1 MKHLISLVFLIG
13 GGLSFWTPPVIAS
26 ETQPQVTILSTEFVL
41 NHKFKLLSQ
50 TAQKQGVTLK
60 WVQVDAKDGSG
71 GQKGVQAALKQ
82 AGLVIIDTPRNE
94 DQALVESLAGDS
106 LRSLQVPVVQINR
119 MTRKMQLKVAN
130 VSGEIGQTI
139 YAYYLGGMTD
149 NRRLL
154 FDYAKALIIGGNLAQ
169 IPPPIEM
176 PNGGIYHPKYSKQIF
191 TDLASYLL
199 WWQQQ
204 NPKEDINAKQN
215 TPGLVIGMETTSSYL
230 SDGQTR
236 HLDAVITEIEQRGAM
251 PLVYYRAA
259 RVNNNPF
266 AKPQKPPSNRPIPAN
281 ATSTGKPEMASQRPS
296 GRPQATNDAGN
307 RGRPTDRAKANQTD
321 NPFPNPKTG
330 RPYKF
335 DEPLITYQGQVLPN
349 VMLVNTFLGGDT
361 DGKKLRYQAQG
372 IPVLNILHYR
382 DGGREVYLEDL
393 AGVSSFRLPFTLTN
407 AEYIGLQDPVVL
419 TVNPDGEMIPLPE
432 QMDLLIGKAM
442 NLAQLQQK
450 ANADKKLALIF
461 WNHPPGEKNQGAS
474 NMNVPRS
481 IEKLV
486 TDLKRQ
492 GYQFKDITEQQMID
506 AVATMLRPAYR
517 QNSLPELMQTEMWD
531 FMPLATYQAWFKTL
545 PQKVQYEMNQHWGD
559 AKQNHWVV
567 EYQGQTGFVIPRLK
581 LGNLIVMPQPNRG
594 GSTAEQDKDLFHDT
608 KKPMNHYYAAAYLW
622 IREVYNTDAIVH
634 WGTHG
639 TQEWHPGKERG
650 LWAYDYPNLAVGNTP
665 VVYPYIVDNIGE
677 ALHVKRR
684 GRGVI
689 ISYQVPSFSPA
700 GLSDDFVAI
709 NDTIREYSSLDDGL
723 VKSNA
728 KELIIEQAVK
738 MKIPEDM
745 GWKVADLHAN
755 FDSFLRDNEN
765 YLEDLGS
772 AMQPLGLHTFGETA
786 EDDHL
791 ALNIMLMLGDD
802 LMQPLGIKNSR
813 QLFKADYKLIKESEP
828 FKFVRSH
835 IIQQQPLSAKD
846 QENSA
851 LVAMVKQGIKYANN
865 MRAETET
872 TGLLTGLS
880 AKWVDPSYGGD
891 PIRNPD
897 ALPTGRN
904 MYGFDP
910 SRIPTKA
917 AYAAGVQAMKELIIS
932 HEATHKAFPK
942 KLTFTMWSSETLRH
956 LGMLEAQI
964 FYAMGVK
971 PTWDRG
977 GRVTG
982 LEVIPLEELGR
993 PRIDTVISLTGLYR
1007 DQFPNVMERF
1017 NEAIEMLANL
1027 DESPEQNL
1035 IKANTLRIEKALL
1048 ESGIDAKSAKNF
1060 ALTRVF
1066 GTESGDYGT
1075 KLPDATLAS
1084 DQWDEKDGKLAEL
1097 YLSRMSWAYGP
1108 DTTQWSQKA
1117 TDASGKIVNIYA
1129 EQLKGTSAA
1138 VFSRSSNLRG
1148 LLDMDHP
1155 FEYLGGI
1162 SLAVQHL
1169 DGTAP
1174 QLYISNM
1181 RDPKKAKLQT
1191 AERFLATELRAVY
1204 QHPNWVK
1211 EMQKEG
1217 YAGTLEM
1224 LNVINNFWGW
1234 QVMDRNVVRDDQ
1246 WQEFHEVYIKD
1257 KYNLDMKEW
1266 FEKSNPTAMAQIAER
1281 MLEAI
1286 RKDYWEASEETKKE
1300 LVQVYEE
1307 LAQKYDVHTD
1317 NKTFKAY
1324 VAELSAGYGL
1334 SAAPAPEMASSVSE
1348 PAAMSAPEQPET
1360 QDSEANEPTENLEQ
1374 VQGQMM
1380 QEQQPPEPSEPQPKW
1395 WLLLWGLLALG
1406 AVHQVWLRRQS
1417 SHRL

>member
-1 MKHLISLVFLIG
+1 MQPLVNWVFLIG
-13 GGLSFWTPPVIAS
+13 GCLSFLTAPVFAS
-26 ETQPQVTILSTEFVL
+26 ESLDKKEPKVAIVSTDFVL
-41 NHKFKLLSQ
+41 SKKFKLLSEAA
-50 TAQKQGVTLK
+50 AQQGVQLN

-71 GQKGVQAALKQ
+71 GKDGVHKALQ
-82 AGLVIIDTPRNE
+82 NAGLVIVDAPRTD
-94 DQALVESLAGDS
+94 DQAKVDSIAGDS
-106 LRSLQVPVVQINR
+106 LRALQVPVVHINR
-119 MTRKMQLKVAN
+119 MSRPVRLKTVN
-130 VSGEIGQTI
+130 LPTEIGQQV
-139 YAYYLGGMTD
+139 YGYYLGGMSD
-149 NRRLL
+149 NHRLL
-154 FDYAKALIIGGNLAQ
+154 FDYAAAMINGTDLDAVPL
-169 IPPPIEM
+169 PIEM
-176 PNGGIYHPKYSKQIF
+176 PSGGIYHPAY
-191 TDLASYLL
+191 
-199 WWQQQ
+199 QQQ
-204 NPKEDINAKQN
+204 VFADLDTYIQWWNQRSGKDGTE
-215 TPGLVIGMETTSSYL
+215 GLVIAMETTSSYIA
-230 SDGQTR
+230 DGQTR
-236 HLDAVITEIEQRGAM
+236 HLDETIAEIEKRGAM
-251 PLVYYRAA
+251 PLFFYRAA
-259 RVNNNPF
+259 RVTQNTF
-266 AKPQKPPSNRPIPAN
+266 KSQQSVEREAALKSAQDKPAGYGRPQ
-281 ATSTGKPEMASQRPS
+281 TSSKAEGRPS
-296 GRPQATNDAGN
+296 GRPADASGN
-307 RGRPTDRAKANQTD
+307 PAAARWGAPAKPAADD

-330 RPYKF
+330 RPYQF
-335 DEPLITYQGQVLPN
+335 NEPLITWRGKVLPQ
-349 VMLVNTFLGGDT
+349 VMLVNTFLGGDVE
-361 DGKKLRYQAQG
+361 GRKLRYQAQG
-372 IPVLNILHYR
+372 IPVINILHYR
-382 DGGREVYLEDL
+382 DGGREVYMQDL

-407 AEYIGLQDPVVL
+407 AEYIGIQDPVVL
-419 TVNPDGEMIPLPE
+419 TVNPDGEMIPLLE
-432 QMDLLIGKAM
+432 QMDLLIGKAI
-442 NLAQLQQK
+442 NLAKLQRK
-450 ANADKKLALIF
+450 ANKDKKLALLF

-486 TDLKRQ
+486 ADLKAQ
-492 GYQFKDITEQQMID
+492 GYALENVGEQEMID

-517 QNSLPELMQTEMWD
+517 PNEVENLMKTELWD
-531 FMPLATYQAWFKTL
+531 FMPLETYRQWFATL
-545 PQKVQYEMNQHWGD
+545 PQSIQDDMNGHWGD
-559 AKQNHWVV
+559 AATNGWVV
-567 EYQGQTGFVIPRLK
+567 DYQGQKGFVIPRLK
-581 LGNLIVMPQPNRG
+581 LGNLIIMPQPNRG

-622 IREVYNTDAIVH
+622 LREVYGTDAIIH
-634 WGTHG
+634 FGTHG

-689 ISYQVPSFSPA
+689 ISYQVPPFSPA

-709 NDTIREYSSLDDGL
+709 NDAIREYISLDEGL

-728 KELIIEQAVK
+728 KDLIIEQAVK

-755 FDSFLRDNEN
+755 FDSFLRDIED

-786 EDDHL
+786 EQDHL

-802 LMQPLGIKNSR
+802 LMKPLGVENSR
-813 QLFKADYKLIKESEP
+813 QLFRTDYKLLKETAP

-835 IIQQQPLSAKD
+835 IIDEQSLSSVDAAKP
-846 QENSA
+846 E
-851 LVAMVKQGIKYANN
+851 LVAAVKQGIKHARN
-865 MRAETET
+865 MRAVSETDGILA
-872 TGLLTGLS
+872 GLA

-897 ALPTGRN
+897 AIPTGRN

-917 AYAAGVQAMKELIIS
+917 AYEAGVQAMQQLIES
-932 HEATHKAFPK
+932 HQATHGEFPK
-942 KLTFTMWSSETLRH
+942 KLTFSMWSTETLRH
-956 LGMLEAQI
+956 LGMLEAQV

-971 PTWDRG
+971 PIWDRG

-982 LEVIPLEELGR
+982 LEVIPLKELGR

-1017 NEAIEMLANL
+1017 NEAIVMLASLNEGEE
-1027 DESPEQNL
+1027 DNF
-1035 IKANTLRIEKALL
+1035 IRANTLRIEKALI
-1048 ESGIDAKSAKNF
+1048 EQGVEAKAAKNF

-1084 DQWDEKDGKLAEL
+1084 DKWEEDDGKLAEL

-1108 DTTQWSQKA
+1108 DTSQWSRKL
-1117 TDASGKIVNIYA
+1117 TTKDGKPVNVYA

-1148 LLDMDHP
+1148 LLDTDHP

-1162 SLAVQHL
+1162 SLALQHL
-1169 DGTAP
+1169 EGEAP

-1217 YAGTLEM
+1217 YAGTLQM
-1224 LNVINNFWGW
+1224 LNTINNFWGW

-1257 KYNLDMKEW
+1257 KYELDMKEW

-1286 RKDYWEASEETKKE
+1286 RKDYWKASEETKKE
-1300 LVQVYEE
+1300 LVQVYQEMAE
-1307 LAQKYDVHTD
+1307 KYDVHTD
-1317 NKTFKAY
+1317 NQTFKAY
-1324 VAELSAGYGL
+1324 VAELAAGYGL
-1334 SAAPAPEMASSVSE
+1334 SAAPAPDMATSAAE
-1348 PAAMSAPEQPET
+1348 PTPAESMDQPE
-1360 QDSEANEPTENLEQ
+1360 SENSEQTEQSEELET
-1374 VQGQMM
+1374 VQGQVM
-1380 QEQQPPEPSEPQPKW
+1380 QEQQPEEQQPIDQPKW
-1395 WLLLWGLLALG
+1395 WLLLAALLAAG
-1406 AVHQVWLRRQS
+1406 ALRQIYLRK
-1417 SHRL
+1417 

>member
-1 MKHLISLVFLIG
+1 MKNYQFWFLLTISWLV
-13 GGLSFWTPPVIAS
+13 SWSTYAS
-26 ETQPQVTILSTEFVL
+26 ATEKQMQKVTIISTDFVL
-41 NHKFKLLSQ
+41 NHKFKLLANI
-50 TAQKQGVTLK
+50 AQQQNVAFS

-71 GQKGVQAALKQ
+71 GLKGVQKSLEN
-82 AGLVIIDTPRNE
+82 AGLVIIDTPRND
-94 DQALVESLAGDS
+94 DQSLVESIAGDS
-106 LRSLQVPVVQINR
+106 IRSLKVPVVQINR
-119 MTRKMQLKVAN
+119 MTRKMRLKVN
-130 VSGEIGQTI
+130 NTSGQIGQTI
-139 YAYYLGGMTD
+139 YAYYLGGMTE

-154 FDYAKALIIGGNLAQ
+154 FDYANALIKGDDLTK
-169 IPPPIEM
+169 IPPPVEM
-176 PNGGIYHPKYSKQIF
+176 PNGGIYHPKYTKQIF
-191 TDLASYLL
+191 SDLPSYVS

-204 NPKEDINAKQN
+204 NQKTDTQN
-215 TPGLVIGMETTSSYL
+215 LVIGMETTSSYL

-236 HLDAVITEIEQRGAM
+236 HLNEVIHEIESRGAM

-259 RVNNNPF
+259 RVSAKTF
-266 AKPQKPPSNRPIPAN
+266 AKGSEQTSGRPASAN
-281 ATSTGKPEMASQRPS
+281 SGKPQTAQPKPS
-296 GRPQATNDAGN
+296 GRPSMATNN
-307 RGRPTDRAKANQTD
+307 SQANGQAS

-330 RPYKF
+330 RPYIF
-335 DEPLITYQGQVLPN
+335 NEPLITLNGKVLPN

-361 DGKKLRYQAQG
+361 DGRKLRYQAQG

-382 DGGREVYLEDL
+382 DGGKNVYLEDL

-407 AEYIGLQDPVVL
+407 AEYIGIQDPVVL

-442 NLAQLQQK
+442 NLAKLQQK
-450 ANADKKLALIF
+450 NNADKKLTLLF

-486 TDLKRQ
+486 TDLKQQ
-492 GYQFKDITEQQMID
+492 GYKFDSITEQQMID

-517 QNSLPELMQTEMWD
+517 QNAITELMKTKMWD
-531 FMPLATYQAWFKTL
+531 FMPLATYQAWFKQL
-545 PQKVQYEMNQHWGD
+545 PQSIQDDMNDNWGK
-559 AKQNHWVV
+559 AESNHWIVD
-567 EYQGQTGFVIPRLK
+567 YQGQKGFVIPRLK

-594 GSTAEQDKDLFHDT
+594 GSTVEQDKDLFHDT

-622 IREVYNTDAIVH
+622 LREVYKTDAIVH

-665 VVYPYIVDNIGE
+665 AIYPYIVDNIGE

-689 ISYQVPSFSPA
+689 VSYQVPPFSPA

-709 NDTIREYSSLDDGL
+709 NDTIREYTSLDDGL

-745 GWKVADLHAN
+745 AWKVADLHSN
-755 FDSFLRDNEN
+755 FDSFLRDIEN

-786 EDDHL
+786 EKDHL
-791 ALNIMLMLGDD
+791 ALNIMLMLGND

-813 QLFKADYKLIKESEP
+813 HLFKADYKVIKETAP
-828 FKFVRSH
+828 FKFVLKH
-835 IIQQQPLSAKD
+835 IIEQQPLLDRD
-846 QENSA
+846 QANTG
-851 LVAMVKQGIKYANN
+851 LVKIVKQGIKYANN
-865 MRAETET
+865 MQAETET
-872 TGLLTGLS
+872 TGFLTGLS

-932 HEATHKAFPK
+932 HETTHKAFPK

-982 LEVIPLEELGR
+982 LEVIPLKELGR

-1007 DQFPNVMERF
+1007 DQFPNVMKRF
-1017 NEAIEMLANL
+1017 NEAIVMLANL

-1035 IKANTLRIEKALL
+1035 IKANTQRIEKALL
-1048 ESGIDAKSAKNF
+1048 DSGMDAKSAKNF

-1084 DQWDEKDGKLAEL
+1084 DQWEENDGKLAEL

-1108 DTTQWSQKA
+1108 DSTQWSQKA
-1117 TDASGKIVNIYA
+1117 TDASGKVVNVYA

-1169 DGTAP
+1169 DGKAP

-1217 YAGTLEM
+1217 YSGTLEL
-1224 LNVINNFWGW
+1224 LNVVNNFWG
-1234 QVMDRNVVRDDQ
+1234 
-1246 WQEFHEVYIKD
+1246 
-1257 KYNLDMKEW
+1257 
-1266 FEKSNPTAMAQIAER
+1266 
-1281 MLEAI
+1281 
-1286 RKDYWEASEETKKE
+1286 
-1300 LVQVYEE
+1300 
-1307 LAQKYDVHTD
+1307 
-1317 NKTFKAY
+1317 
-1324 VAELSAGYGL
+1324 
-1334 SAAPAPEMASSVSE
+1334 
-1348 PAAMSAPEQPET
+1348 
-1360 QDSEANEPTENLEQ
+1360 
-1374 VQGQMM
+1374 
-1380 QEQQPPEPSEPQPKW
+1380 
-1395 WLLLWGLLALG
+1395 
-1406 AVHQVWLRRQS
+1406 
-1417 SHRL
+1417 

>member
-1 MKHLISLVFLIG
+1 MKHYSLWMFLLSGWLTIWSAPVFSSEAQTNQTGTNKVALI
-13 GGLSFWTPPVIAS
+13 
-26 ETQPQVTILSTEFVL
+26 STEFVL
-41 NHKFKLLSQ
+41 SHKFKLLEPISKQ
-50 TAQKQGVTLK
+50 QGVEFS
-60 WVQVDAKDGSG
+60 WVQVDAKNGSG
-71 GQKGVQAALKQ
+71 GLKGVQQTLKN
-82 AGLVIIDTPRNE
+82 AGLVIIDAPRNE
-94 DQALVESLAGDS
+94 DQAIIENIAGDT
-106 LRSLQVPVVQINR
+106 LRALKVPVVHINR
-119 MTRKMQLKVAN
+119 FSRTLKMRTVN
-130 VSGEIGQTI
+130 VNNQIGQDI

-149 NRRLL
+149 NHRLL
-154 FDYAKALIIGGNLAQ
+154 FDYAKALMAGGDLAQ
-169 IPPPIEM
+169 IPSPIEL
-176 PNGGIYHPKYSKQIF
+176 PNGGIYHPKYEKQIF
-191 TDLASYLL
+191 TDLPSYLK

-204 NPKEDINAKQN
+204 NQKDGAEI
-215 TPGLVIGMETTSSYL
+215 TPGIVIGMETTSSYL

-236 HLDAVITEIEQRGAM
+236 HLDAVIADIEQRGAM

-259 RVNNNPF
+259 RVNANTF
-266 AKPQKPPSNRPIPAN
+266 AKHPEKGVSSLR
-281 ATSTGKPEMASQRPS
+281 GKPS
-296 GRPQATNDAGN
+296 GRPMPASSGKPLTASNKSS
-307 RGRPTDRAKANQTD
+307 GRPLTSNQTTNKIE

-335 DEPLITYQGQVLPN
+335 DEPLITYQGKILPN

-382 DGGREVYLEDL
+382 DGGRDVYLEDL

-419 TVNPDGEMIPLPE
+419 TVTPDGEMIALPE
-432 QMDLLIGKAM
+432 QMDLLLGKAM
-442 NLAQLQQK
+442 NLAKLQQK
-450 ANADKKLALIF
+450 ANADKKLALLF

-486 TDLKRQ
+486 TDLKKQ
-492 GYQFKDITEQQMID
+492 GYNFEDITEQQMID

-517 QNSLPELMQTEMWD
+517 QNALPELMRTEMWD

-545 PQKVQYEMNQHWGD
+545 PKKVQEDMNQHWGD
-559 AKQNHWVV
+559 AEQNNWLV
-567 EYQGQTGFVIPRLK
+567 EHQGQKGFVIPRLK

-622 IREVYNTDAIVH
+622 IREVYKTDAIVH

-665 VVYPYIVDNIGE
+665 IVYPYIVDNIGE

-709 NDTIREYSSLDDGL
+709 NDTIREYTSLDDGL

-745 GWKVADLHAN
+745 GWKVTDLHAN
-755 FDSFLRDNEN
+755 FDSFLRDIEN

-802 LMQPLGIKNSR
+802 LMQPLGFKGSR

-828 FKFVRSH
+828 FKFVRNH
-835 IIQQQPLSAKD
+835 IIQQQPLSAND
-846 QENSA
+846 QANLA
-851 LVAMVKQGIKYANN
+851 LNAIVKQGIKYAAN
-865 MRAETET
+865 MQAETET
-872 TGLLTGLS
+872 SGLLTGLS

-932 HEATHKAFPK
+932 HQATHNEFPK

-1017 NEAIEMLANL
+1017 NEAIVMLANL

-1035 IKANTLRIEKALL
+1035 IKANSLRIEQELL
-1048 ESGIDAKSAKNF
+1048 ASGIDAKSARNF

-1084 DQWDEKDGKLAEL
+1084 DKWDEKDGKLAEL

-1108 DTTQWSQKA
+1108 DKSQWSQKPKDA
-1117 TDASGKIVNIYA
+1117 TGKIVNVYA

-1148 LLDMDHP
+1148 LLDLDHP

-1169 DGTAP
+1169 DGKAP

-1224 LNVINNFWGW
+1224 LDVINNFWGW

-1257 KYNLDMKEW
+1257 KYNLEMKTW
-1266 FEKSNPTAMAQIAER
+1266 FEKSNPTAKAQIAER

-1286 RKDYWEASEETKKE
+1286 RKDYWKASEQTKKE
-1300 LVQVYEE
+1300 LVQVYQE
-1307 LAQKYDVHTD
+1307 LAEKYDVHTD
-1317 NKTFKAY
+1317 NQTFKAY
-1324 VAELSAGYGL
+1324 VAELAAGYGL
-1334 SAAPAPEMASSVSE
+1334 SEAPAPDAASSAAE
-1348 PAAMSAPEQPET
+1348 PAAVETPEQPEN
-1360 QDSEANEPTENLEQ
+1360 AEPTEPTEALEI
-1374 VQGQMM
+1374 VQGQVM
-1380 QEQQPPEPSEPQPKW
+1380 QEQPEQEPQEPQPRW
-1395 WLLLWGLLALG
+1395 WLALFALLLSG
-1406 AVHQVWLRRQS
+1406 AIHQAWLRRKQS
-1417 SHRL
+1417 V